1 MRAILVVSTL
11 TNATV
16 KSKKVEG
23 VEAIQSNFWR
33 NQIYSGP
40 GLDKSDIMENLQTE
54 FDKTKPLF
62 NNNQLSDKVNPY
74 LIGNGYYFKIK
85 FVLQMVSGQSK

>member
-33 NQIYSGP
+33 NLIYSGP

-74 LIGNGYYFKIK
+74 LIGNGSKFKIK
-85 FVLQMVSGQSK
+85 FVLQMASSQCE